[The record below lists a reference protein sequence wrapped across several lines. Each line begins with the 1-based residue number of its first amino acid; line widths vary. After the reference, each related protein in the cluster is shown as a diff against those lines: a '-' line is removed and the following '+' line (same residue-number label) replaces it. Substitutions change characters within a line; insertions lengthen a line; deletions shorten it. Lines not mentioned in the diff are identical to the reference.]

1 MDFDQL
7 TTFVF
12 VAKLKSFSRAGQ
24 KVFRS
29 QSAVSAQI
37 RQLEQAY
44 KARLLDRSA
53 KSVELTPAG
62 EVLFEYAEKLL
73 RLRDESIQVVADRGN
88 VVQGPVVFGAN
99 EATCLY
105 LLPDIFAEFQRR
117 YPLVHISIY
126 RNFSHKILQ
135 RVEDGSVDVGI
146 VTLPIKSPN
155 LKMHHIYR
163 DRLRFMV
170 STKNPLA
177 HRSKIT
183 LAEVAEQPL
192 IFPRTG
198 FTRQVLDK
206 LFRPYRA
213 RIHVTMELPSIGMIK
228 RFVAADAGVSFI
240 SESFAKDYVK
250 AGEVKLLTVEGVDL
264 WRERPQPSPC
274 RSGAHRHHSRAPQ
287 SRRARRSRRQ
297 LDGRQN
303 KNTYSSRKAIVGS
316 RLAARRA
323 GSQHAIAEIR
333 KKTTATVVKV
343 TRSVAFTPT
352 SIVVMPRVRAN
363 AATMPAATPI
373 AVRRSPCPTIRLKI
387 WPGPAPRVMRTP
399 ISAVR
404 CRTTVARTP

>member
-7 TTFVF
+7 ATFVF

-62 EVLFEYAEKLL
+62 EVLFEFAEKLL

-105 LLPDIFAEFQRR
+105 LLPE
-117 YPLVHISIY
+117 
-126 RNFSHKILQ
+126 ILQ
-135 RVEDGSVDVGI
+135 RVEDGSADVGI

-155 LKMHHIYR
+155 LKMHHIYK

-170 STKNPLA
+170 SSRNPLA

-206 LFRPYRA
+206 LFRPYRS
-213 RIHVTMELPSIGMIK
+213 RLHVTMELPSIGMIK

-240 SESFAKDYVK
+240 SESFAKDQVK

-264 WRERPQPSPC
+264 WRELGLVYRRD
-274 RSGAHRHHSRAPQ
+274 RSLPRAAQALIGMIREHR
-287 SRRARRSRRQ
+287 
-297 LDGRQN
+297 
-303 KNTYSSRKAIVGS
+303 K
-316 RLAARRA
+316 LAEP
-323 GSQHAIAEIR
+323 GE
-333 KKTTATVVKV
+333 
-343 TRSVAFTPT
+343 
-352 SIVVMPRVRAN
+352 
-363 AATMPAATPI
+363 AAA
-373 AVRRSPCPTIRLKI
+373 S
-387 WPGPAPRVMRTP
+387 
-399 ISAVR
+399 
-404 CRTTVARTP
+404 

>member
-7 TTFVF
+7 STFVY

-44 KARLLDRSA
+44 RARLLDRSA

-62 EVLFEYAEKLL
+62 EVLFEYAERLL
-73 RLRDESIQVVADRGN
+73 RLRDESVQVVADRGD
-88 VVQGPVVFGAN
+88 VVQGPIVFGAN

-105 LLPDIFAEFQRR
+105 LLPDIFAEFHRR

-146 VTLPIKSPN
+146 ATLPIKSPN
-155 LKMHHIYR
+155 LKMHHISK

-177 HRSKIT
+177 QRSKIT
-183 LAEVAEQPL
+183 LEEVAGQPL

-198 FTRQVLDK
+198 YTRQVLDK

-213 RIHVTMELPSIGMIK
+213 KLRVVMELPSIGMIK
-228 RFVAADAGVSFI
+228 RFVGADAGVSII
-240 SESFAKDYVK
+240 SESFAKDQVK
-250 AGEVKLLTVEGVDL
+250 SGEVKLLNVEGVEL
-264 WRERPQPSPC
+264 SRELGLIYRRD
-274 RSGAHRHHSRAPQ
+274 RSLPRAAQALIALIREYKKP
-287 SRRARRSRRQ
+287 AE
-297 LDGRQN
+297 
-303 KNTYSSRKAIVGS
+303 AAA
-316 RLAARRA
+316 LAA
-323 GSQHAIAEIR
+323 
-333 KKTTATVVKV
+333 
-343 TRSVAFTPT
+343 
-352 SIVVMPRVRAN
+352 N
-363 AATMPAATPI
+363 
-373 AVRRSPCPTIRLKI
+373 
-387 WPGPAPRVMRTP
+387 
-399 ISAVR
+399 
-404 CRTTVARTP
+404 

>member
-7 TTFVF
+7 ATFVF

-62 EVLFEYAEKLL
+62 KVLFDYAEKLL

-88 VVQGPVVFGAN
+88 VVQGPIVFGAN

-155 LKMHHIYR
+155 LKVHHIYK

-170 STKNPLA
+170 SARNPLA

-198 FTRQVLDK
+198 YTRQVLDK
-206 LFRPYRA
+206 LFRPYRS

-240 SESFAKDYVK
+240 SESFARDQVK
-250 AGEVKLLTVEGVDL
+250 AGEVNLLTVEGVDL
-264 WRERPQPSPC
+264 WRELGLVYRRD
-274 RSGAHRHHSRAPQ
+274 RSLPRAALALIGLIREHR
-287 SRRARRSRRQ
+287 
-297 LDGRQN
+297 
-303 KNTYSSRKAIVGS
+303 K
-316 RLAARRA
+316 LAEQGEA
-323 GSQHAIAEIR
+323 
-333 KKTTATVVKV
+333 
-343 TRSVAFTPT
+343 VA
-352 SIVVMPRVRAN
+352 S
-363 AATMPAATPI
+363 
-373 AVRRSPCPTIRLKI
+373 
-387 WPGPAPRVMRTP
+387 
-399 ISAVR
+399 
-404 CRTTVARTP
+404 

>member
-7 TTFVF
+7 ATFVY

-44 KARLLDRSA
+44 RAKLLDRSA

-62 EVLFEYAEKLL
+62 EVLFEYAERLL
-73 RLRDESIQVVADRGN
+73 RLRDESIQGVADRGN
-88 VVQGPVVFGAN
+88 VVQGTVLFGAN

-135 RVEDGSVDVGI
+135 RIEDGTIDVGI
-146 VTLPIKSPN
+146 VTLPIKALN
-155 LKMHHIYR
+155 TKVHHIYR

-170 STKNPLA
+170 SARNPLA
-177 HRSKIT
+177 SRSKIT
-183 LAEVAEQPL
+183 LEEVAAQPL

-206 LFRPYRA
+206 LFRPYRSRL
-213 RIHVTMELPSIGMIK
+213 RITMELPSIGMIK

-240 SESFAKDYVK
+240 SESFASDQVK
-250 AGEVKLLTVEGVDL
+250 AGEVKLLNVEGVDL
-264 WRERPQPSPC
+264 WRELGLVYRRDRSLPRAAQSLISIIREHRKSPEPS
-274 RSGAHRHHSRAPQ
+274 
-287 SRRARRSRRQ
+287 
-297 LDGRQN
+297 
-303 KNTYSSRKAIVGS
+303 
-316 RLAARRA
+316 AAA
-323 GSQHAIAEIR
+323 G
-333 KKTTATVVKV
+333 
-343 TRSVAFTPT
+343 
-352 SIVVMPRVRAN
+352 
-363 AATMPAATPI
+363 
-373 AVRRSPCPTIRLKI
+373 
-387 WPGPAPRVMRTP
+387 
-399 ISAVR
+399 
-404 CRTTVARTP
+404 